1 LDLELLGKART
12 IKNIKAPMKV
22 IQPNCRVQFTAA
34 DIDFI
39 VAHLGRKTGDAECV
53 TRLLSDPESRDA
65 ILDDEGLF
73 RALIEHR
80 GCLGVSSH
88 FYFYI
93 LVRRVLCRTGIDDRV
108 VADYVAEILA
118 EYSNIERTQC
128 RVRGEAQPLNY
139 FFEMLLALQRADDR
153 NNFELRAHIG
163 NHALFIT
170 GVFPDRIRVRA
181 EKRGFPD
188 LRYFEGLGQSSF
200 RAASDHR
207 LAQRYDLVAVFGTLG
222 ERFREARQALNDL
235 SERLLAWEDD
245 RYALPLLAASKP
257 IK

>member
-1 LDLELLGKART
+1 
-12 IKNIKAPMKV
+12 MKV

-39 VAHLGRKTGDAECV
+39 VANLGRKSGDIDCV

-73 RALIEHR
+73 HAVLENR
-80 GCLGVSSH
+80 GCLSISSH

-93 LVRRVLCRTGIDDRV
+93 LVRHALRRAGIDDRIV
-108 VADYVAEILA
+108 SDYVAEILA

-128 RVRGEAQPLNY
+128 RVPGQSEPLNY

-153 NNFELRAHIG
+153 NGFELRAHIG

-181 EKRGFPD
+181 EKRGCPD
-188 LRYFEGLGQSSF
+188 LRYFEGIGQSSF

-207 LAQRYDLVAVFGTLG
+207 LAQRYDLAGVFDTLG
-222 ERFREARQALNDL
+222 ERFRTARQALNDL

-245 RYALPLLAASKP
+245 RYALPLLASAKLLN
-257 IK
+257 

>member
-1 LDLELLGKART
+1 
-12 IKNIKAPMKV
+12 MKV

-39 VAHLGRKTGDAECV
+39 VANLGRKTGDAECV
-53 TRLLSDPESRDA
+53 TKLLADPDTRDA
-65 ILDDEGLF
+65 ILDDDDLF
-73 RALIEHR
+73 RAVLENR
-80 GCLGVSSH
+80 GCLTISSH
-88 FYFYI
+88 FYFYV
-93 LVRRVLCRTGIDDRV
+93 LVRKALCRAGLVDRV

-118 EYSNIERTQC
+118 EFSNIERTQC
-128 RVRGEAQPLNY
+128 RVAGQPLDY
-139 FFEMLLALQRADDR
+139 FFEMLMALQRADDR

-200 RAASDHR
+200 RVASDHR
-207 LAQRYDLVAVFGTLG
+207 LAARYELEAVFDTLG
-222 ERFREARQALNDL
+222 ERFTTARQALNDL
-235 SERLLAWEDD
+235 SERLLSWEDD
-245 RYALPLLAASKP
+245 RLVLPLIASSKLVG
-257 IK
+257 